1 MKIDEVSKKYN
12 ISIETLKY
20 YESEGLLDTI
30 SKNKSGILEYS
41 EDDMKR
47 LSEIPDIDN
56 LK

>member
-47 LSEIPDIDN
+47 LPEIPDIDN